1 MTTLQAMKR
10 TEFTNSAKRKIRESG
25 KIPAIIYG
33 KTTESKPVTLDSIEL
48 IKTLRDEGK
57 NTIINLSVDG
67 SSHAVMLYDMQKD
80 PLKNEIVHVD
90 FHIVDMNSYVEVEVP
105 IHLTGEAQG
114 VKDGGVLQQP
124 LHVISISAKPDK
136 IPQTID
142 VEITNLG
149 VNETILIKDIP
160 KNGDY
165 SFVQD
170 EEMVIAS
177 ILPPQQEEE
186 IDSGEEQEPGTPTNE
201 EGREH
206 NGK

>member
-1 MTTLQAMKR
+1 MTTLQAIKR

-25 KIPAIIYG
+25 QIPAIVYG
-33 KTTESKPVTLDSIEL
+33 KATESKPIAIDSIEL

-57 NTIINLSVDG
+57 NTIIDLNVDG
-67 SSHAVMLYDMQKD
+67 SSHPVMLYEMQTD
-80 PLKNEIVHVD
+80 PLKNEIVHAD
-90 FHIVDMNSYVEVEVP
+90 FHIVDMQSEVEVEVP
-105 IHLTGEAQG
+105 INLTGDAQG

-124 LHVISISAKPDK
+124 AHQVTISAKPGN

-142 VEITNLG
+142 VDISNLG
-149 VNETILIKDIP
+149 VNETLLIKDLP
-160 KNGDY
+160 SNTNY

-170 EEMVIAS
+170 EELVIAS

-186 IDSGEEQEPGTPTNE
+186 IDSGEEQEPGAPENE

-206 NGK
+206 NE

>member
-33 KTTESKPVTLDSIEL
+33 KDTDSKPVALDSIEL

-67 SSHAVMLYDMQKD
+67 SSHAVMLYDLQKD
-80 PLKNEIVHVD
+80 ILKNEIVHAD
-90 FHIVDMNSYVEVEVP
+90 FHIVDMNSDVEVEVP

-170 EEMVIAS
+170 EELVIAS

-186 IDSGEEQEPGTPTNE
+186 IDSGEEQEPGTPKNE

-206 NGK
+206 NEE

>member
-90 FHIVDMNSYVEVEVP
+90 FHIVDMNSDVEVEVP

>member
-90 FHIVDMNSYVEVEVP
+90 FHIVDMNSDVEVEVP

-170 EEMVIAS
+170 EELVIAS

-186 IDSGEEQEPGTPTNE
+186 IDSGEEQEQGTPTNE

>member
-90 FHIVDMNSYVEVEVP
+90 FHIVDMNSDVEVEVP

-124 LHVISISAKPDK
+124 LHVLSISAKPDK